1 MLQDVIQRT
10 SLNQSDDILN
20 AIDNSAD
27 CNVHGDVGVESIVP
41 YSGKTN
47 QCVTQKDNSNSP
59 KDMLNAIHETRHCQD
74 ECNGHGVNTN
84 VSFAEIETKNSDPM
98 CDTKQ
103 VSMIIGSDLHETAA
117 INVASN
123 NACVLS
129 STTKNNHFAVGISA
143 CVASINND
151 ELNDDSQ
158 CSGNC
163 TVNDFKL
170 CCIVET
176 STSSSC
182 HSDTSMDMEADVPIN
197 LSTPKLQVA
206 DEEDKYN
213 RNLPL
218 DFSFQHDIP
227 KSVLNH
233 APSITGKPLNKQS
246 SSECEHQQ
254 SFESVQFSTDDE
266 EKSGLTPDSKEHVI
280 GTITSIDSLS
290 DVGNVSGRPV
300 SRIQC
305 EGVRRKRSPRWPIKQ
320 RKQMATTK
328 SNQKKKRG
336 HSGIS
341 RTKHPASWMFGKET
355 FYIPEL
361 IAVNQFSVSFKC

>member
-1 MLQDVIQRT
+1 MELSTESVENSDKSAYLEKLDLEPSDNPHCVQNTRITEDYKNGHEDKKFKPNYIWTRGRLKQLDNCQGMYKSSNMSDTAHYVVHSIIDGMLKDVIQRT
-10 SLNQSDDILN
+10 SLNESDDVLN

-27 CNVHGDVGVESIVP
+27 CNVHGDVGVETIVP

-47 QCVTQKDNSNSP
+47 QYVTQKDNSNSP
-59 KDMLNAIHETRHCQD
+59 KDMLNGIHETCHCQD
-74 ECNGHGVNTN
+74 ECNGHGVNKN
-84 VSFAEIETKNSDPM
+84 VSFAEIETKTSDPK
-98 CDTKQ
+98 CDSEQ

-117 INVASN
+117 IDVPSD

-129 STTKNNHFAVGISA
+129 STTKNDHFAVGISA

-151 ELNDDSQ
+151 EQNDDSQ
-158 CSGNC
+158 CSDNC

-197 LSTPKLQVA
+197 LSTPKLQIP
-206 DEEDKYN
+206 DEEHKYN
-213 RNLPL
+213 RTLPL

-233 APSITGKPLNKQS
+233 APNITGKPLNKQS

-254 SFESVQFSTDDE
+254 SFESV
-266 EKSGLTPDSKEHVI
+266 
-280 GTITSIDSLS
+280 
-290 DVGNVSGRPV
+290 
-300 SRIQC
+300 
-305 EGVRRKRSPRWPIKQ
+305 
-320 RKQMATTK
+320 
-328 SNQKKKRG
+328 
-336 HSGIS
+336 
-341 RTKHPASWMFGKET
+341 
-355 FYIPEL
+355 
-361 IAVNQFSVSFKC
+361 